1 MNNFELYK
9 LKKAGLENHHI
20 LKIIAYQEKYGKKLS
35 IRNIALVSECKQPI
49 IFIENYKSLDI
60 CSLKKEFNLFPSVSI
75 FDKNYPT
82 SLKSI
87 YNPPVLLFYQG
98 DLDLLSH
105 PILGVVGSRK
115 ASDNGIKAVD
125 KIIEELN
132 SKFVIVSGLA
142 RGIDTAAH
150 FAAIKNG
157 GKTIAVIGSGL
168 SNYYPKENHRL
179 QKHIAKN
186 QLLLSEYGPN
196 EAPLAYHFPQRNR
209 IIAGLSLGIIVC
221 EAKVRSG
228 SLITCKFAL
237 DEGRDIF
244 AIPGTIVNN
253 NSEGC
258 HQMIKDGAKCLT
270 NGLDILSEYQNS

>member
-9 LKKAGLENHHI
+9 LKKAGLENHRI
-20 LKIIAYQEKYGKKLS
+20 LKIIAYQEKYDKKLS
-35 IRNIALVSECKQPI
+35 LRNMALISECKQPI

-60 CSLKKEFNLFPSVSI
+60 GAIKNEFNLFPSISI
-75 FDKNYPT
+75 FDKNYPI

-98 DLDLLSH
+98 DISLLNQ
-105 PILGVVGSRK
+105 PILGVVGSRQATK
-115 ASDNGIKAVD
+115 KGIHAVD

-157 GKTIAVIGSGL
+157 GKTIAVIGSGMTKF
-168 SNYYPKENHRL
+168 YPKENHRL
-179 QKHIAKN
+179 QKYIAN
-186 QLLLSEYGPN
+186 NHLLISEYGPA
-196 EAPLAYHFPQRNR
+196 EEPLAYHFPQRNR

-221 EAKVRSG
+221 EARVRSG
-228 SLITCKFAL
+228 SLITCKYAL

-258 HQMIKDGAKCLT
+258 HQLIKEGAKCVT
-270 NGLDILSEYQNS
+270 NGLDILSEYQ

>member
-20 LKIIAYQEKYGKKLS
+20 LKIIAYQEKYDKKLS
-35 IRNIALVSECKQPI
+35 LRNMALISECKQPI

-60 CSLKKEFNLFPSVSI
+60 GAIKNEFNLFPSISI
-75 FDKNYPT
+75 FDKNYPI

-98 DLDLLSH
+98 DISLLNQ
-105 PILGVVGSRK
+105 PILGVVGSRQATK
-115 ASDNGIKAVD
+115 KGIHAVD

-157 GKTIAVIGSGL
+157 GKTIAVIGSGMT
-168 SNYYPKENHRL
+168 KFI
-179 QKHIAKN
+179 QKKIIDCKSI
-186 QLLLSEYGPN
+186 L
-196 EAPLAYHFPQRNR
+196 R
-209 IIAGLSLGIIVC
+209 I
-221 EAKVRSG
+221 
-228 SLITCKFAL
+228 
-237 DEGRDIF
+237 
-244 AIPGTIVNN
+244 TI
-253 NSEGC
+253 
-258 HQMIKDGAKCLT
+258 
-270 NGLDILSEYQNS
+270 Y